1 MPSPPHPALL
11 RQGPPVLR
19 RRTLLGA
26 ALGVAAAGLAGCAG
40 DDAPTVRLAFDAP
53 LPAEVPDGTVL
64 RVGDKEIQKAIEFSG
79 EAERFSFEVSWAN
92 LSGGPE
98 TLEAFR
104 ADALDVG
111 AVADIPPIHAAWT
124 GLPTRI
130 VAAKFRQD
138 PVNHPIYQLGVAP
151 GAGVGSLAD
160 LRGKRIAYSPGQAQ
174 GALVLRVLHRAG
186 LARDDVKLVELASTG
201 DVYPTALASRQ
212 VDVAPIGG
220 INIKRYL
227 SKYGRDGATAIPH
240 GLRDDPGHLY
250 APERVLQDSAK
261 AAAIREYVQRWA
273 RAWVWIAQNPDEWID
288 RYYVR
293 DQGLSE
299 QDGRWLVENAGVP
312 EIPAG
317 WSEVIARHQ
326 QTVDLLAKETGNR
339 PLDAADLYDRRYE
352 PLGAAAFREG
362 VK

>member
-1 MPSPPHPALL
+1 MSSPPLSALP
-11 RQGPPVLR
+11 RSGPPVLR
-19 RRTLLGA
+19 RRTFLGA
-26 ALGVAAAGLAGCAG
+26 ALGVAVAGLAGCA
-40 DDAPTVRLAFDAP
+40 DDAAPTVRLAFDAP

-64 RVGDKEIQKAIEFSG
+64 RVGDKELQKAIEFSG
-79 EAERFSFEVSWAN
+79 EAGKFSFEVSWAN
-92 LSGGPE
+92 ISGGPQ

-104 ADALDVG
+104 ADALDIG
-111 AVADIPPIHAAWT
+111 SVADIPPIHAAWT

-138 PVNHPIYQLGVAP
+138 PVNHPIYQLGIAP

-174 GALVLRVLHRAG
+174 GALVLRVLHQAG
-186 LARDDVKLVELASTG
+186 LAKEDVKLVELASTG

-212 VDVAPIGG
+212 VDAAPIGG

-227 SKYGRDGATAIPH
+227 AKYGRDGGTTISH

-250 APERVLQDSAK
+250 APERILQDSAK

-273 RAWVWIAQNPDEWID
+273 RAWVWIEQNPDEWID
-288 RYYVR
+288 RYYVQ
-293 DQGLSE
+293 DQGLSRE
-299 QDGRWLVENAGVP
+299 DGQWLVDNAGVP
-312 EIPAG
+312 EIPAD

-326 QTVDLLAKETGNR
+326 QTIDLLARETGNK
-339 PLDAADLYDRRYE
+339 PLNAVDLYDRRYE
-352 PLGAAAFREG
+352 PLGAAAFGEG
-362 VK
+362 LK